1 MEKSARAA
9 NEDYARLLARVAAR
23 GCFSSEENKHTQ
35 EDLASHIDDRA
46 RLGTDDIQRLRIWRG
61 AYKDVFRND
70 PDLRNP
76 NRFTNLI
83 EPM

>member
-1 MEKSARAA
+1 
-9 NEDYARLLARVAAR
+9 
-23 GCFSSEENKHTQ
+23 
-35 EDLASHIDDRA
+35 
-46 RLGTDDIQRLRIWRG
+46 LRIWRD